1 VGIALKPNTK
11 VETVV
16 EYVEEADM
24 VLIMTVEPGKFKLK
38 ELVLSE
44 LSSFHISE
52 AQISIV

>member
-1 VGIALKPNTK
+1 LKPNTK

-24 VLIMTVEPGKFKLK
+24 VLIMTVEPGKFELK

-44 LSSFHISE
+44 LSSFHIRE
-52 AQISIV
+52 AQIYLV